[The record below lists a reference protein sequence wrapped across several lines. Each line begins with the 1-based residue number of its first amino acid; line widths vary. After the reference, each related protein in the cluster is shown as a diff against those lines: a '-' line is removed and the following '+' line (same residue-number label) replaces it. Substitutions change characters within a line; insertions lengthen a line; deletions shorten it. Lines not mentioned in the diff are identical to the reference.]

1 MKVKPYQF
9 GLATISGF
17 QDHSNVPRLRTDRNQ
32 LVNIYL
38 ITFQIFAF
46 FEKSHEFIK
55 QNHENHKMD
64 IFHF

>member
-17 QDHSNVPRLRTDRNQ
+17 RDHSNVTRLRTDRNQ

-38 ITFQIFAF
+38 MPILAVFLGTSYLGVLMYKTSWAQAGF
-46 FEKSHEFIK
+46 SV
-55 QNHENHKMD
+55 
-64 IFHF
+64 